1 MRWGQCHRT
10 LLFGRDHAAA
20 HTLNASLLEHPVQI
34 SDAGQK
40 HVLPFICDTELFC
53 SSSNNKSIFVN
64 GTRCRKCYL
73 PARTQRGNH
82 PITLLL
88 GFAVY
93 LFVGKLR
100 MWNWTPTARQLH
112 TRTQSAVTNSRPSG
126 LDAIV
131 EANCNIKHK
140 QCSCHFKEGRGG

>member
-1 MRWGQCHRT
+1 MLFKFQKT
-10 LLFGRDHAAA
+10 LLFA
-20 HTLNASLLEHPVQI
+20 TL
-34 SDAGQK
+34 G
-40 HVLPFICDTELFC
+40 FFC

-64 GTRCRKCYL
+64 GIRCRKCYL

-112 TRTQSAVTNSRPSG
+112 TRTQSVVTNSRPSG

-140 QCSCHFKEGRGG
+140 QCSCHFKEGGGAGRGCVGLFAQGCVHTHASGARLEASCWWR